1 MTLTLSFVQA
11 LLNVDAL
18 AKVMIGLIGFVAV
31 IVGLFA
37 TRYMQGDRYYRS
49 FFMRFWVLIL
59 TVIIMV
65 SADNLWLLLASWAMS
80 NLLFVRLMIHKSHW
94 QPARASGWLA
104 AKTFILGFVCL
115 AGAFILVES
124 QTGLSSIQLIVAT
137 GTPQNG
143 FITCA
148 LVLLVIAAMTQSAIW
163 PFHRWLLSS
172 VNSPTPVSA
181 IMHAGLVN
189 GGGFILARFAPL
201 YFSHTNILTVLFILG
216 LVTALVGTLWKL
228 MQHDI
233 KRMLACSTMAQM
245 GFMVLQCGLGL
256 FPAAVTHLCWH
267 GLFKA
272 NLFLGFNRTIQEKR
286 LHNDAP
292 INLMLFGVAFFCG
305 ATASCLFAFIV
316 YGDWFA
322 TDTTLVL
329 QILVFIAATQFALIM
344 FKHASWKYFTIALTV
359 TCLVAVLYG
368 VNIKAAELV
377 FASLNIFQPQRLN
390 IFHWLGILLLATGWL
405 IMLLNRTL
413 FPNERSEH
421 LLSFYVK
428 ALNAGQ
434 PHPDTITTHRHQ
446 YK

>member
-1 MTLTLSFVQA
+1 MTFTLSFVEA
-11 LLNVDAL
+11 FFNFDAL

-31 IVGLFA
+31 VVGLFA
-37 TRYMQGDRYYRS
+37 RRYMQGDRYYRP
-49 FFMRFWVLIL
+49 FFMRFGLLVLM
-59 TVIIMV
+59 VIITV
-65 SADNLWLLLASWAMS
+65 SADNLWLLLTSWTIS
-80 NLLFVRLMIHKSHW
+80 NLVLVRLMIHKFHW

-104 AKTFILGFVCL
+104 AKTFILGFICL
-115 AGAFILVES
+115 IGAFILVEF
-124 QTGLSSIQLIVAT
+124 QTGQSSIQAIVAT
-137 GTPQNG
+137 GHPQNLY
-143 FITCA
+143 ISCA
-148 LVLLVIAAMTQSAIW
+148 LILIVITAMTQSAIW

-181 IMHAGLVN
+181 LMHAGLVN

-201 YFSHTNILTVLFILG
+201 YFSHTNILTVVFILG

-256 FPAAVTHLCWH
+256 FPAAIVHLCWH

-286 LHNDAP
+286 LHNDAS
-292 INLMLFGVAFFCG
+292 INLILFSMALFCA
-305 ATASCLFAFIV
+305 ATATFLFAFIV

-322 TDTTLVL
+322 SDTTLVL
-329 QILVFIAATQFALIM
+329 QILVFITATQFALTVL
-344 FKHASWKYFTIALTV
+344 KYTSWKCFTIAMIV
-359 TCLVAVLYG
+359 TCLAAVLYG
-368 VNIKAAELV
+368 VNIKVAELA
-377 FASLNIFQPQRLN
+377 FASLNIFQPQPLN
-390 IFHWLGILLLATGWL
+390 IFHWLGILLLAIGWL
-405 IMLLNRTL
+405 IMLLNPSL
-413 FPNERSEH
+413 LSNKRSDY

-428 ALNAGQ
+428 TLNASQ

-446 YK
+446 YQ